1 MVNKLDISSYYHDLF
16 EKKAVANIA
25 TLMPDGSPQLTP
37 VWIDYDGEHVLVNT
51 ARGRVKDKNM
61 RNNRNVAVLIVDPDN
76 SYRYLSIRGKVIEI
90 TEEGADAHIDK
101 LAKKYLGLDRYP
113 HRGPDEVRVLVK
125 IKPEKVFGNDPR

>member
-1 MVNKLDISSYYHDLF
+1 MVNKLDISSNYHDLF
-16 EKKAVANIA
+16 EKKAIANVA

-113 HRGPDEVRVLVK
+113 NRGSGEVRVLVK
-125 IKPEKVFGNDPR
+125 IKPEKVFGNDPK